1 MSIDISRSNLIYVNV
16 YYNEISEKIYTGY
29 NVYLLKSMALA
40 GRSCTAWFEA
50 SRRQR
55 DCD

>member
-16 YYNEISEKIYTGY
+16 YY